1 MKYDQNNELAVAI
14 AFEFG
19 KLRHDI
25 DKIIEERNAEIDTIY
40 EDCGKK
46 RKAIFE
52 EAIETIAKTE
62 SHLSALIKQ

>member
-46 RKAIFE
+46 RKSS
-52 EAIETIAKTE
+52 KK
-62 SHLSALIKQ
+62 LSKR

>member
-1 MKYDQNNELAVAI
+1 MKFDPDDLFSVAI

-52 EAIETIAKTE
+52 EAIATIAKAE